1 MAAPQRLSAAS
12 MARYRAVVDTATV
25 FARRRTPP
33 DRVGLLDRKNDDALA
48 LLDLDSGELRPSP
61 DEACDIIL
69 VEQPRYRYLQEPDF
83 LGLKSRLAPD
93 GLILLRRRTRVAW
106 LLGRLMSRRQ
116 EDAACSAFG
125 AGHDRREAALRR
137 ASLYMT
143 PLRVAL
149 GASKEAWLLAS
160 TTPLADHRFRD
171 QIGRVATDYLRTLA
185 PVTVG
190 LGTGLPGL

>member
-1 MAAPQRLSAAS
+1 MT
-12 MARYRAVVDTATV
+12 RYRAVVGTATA

-33 DRVGLLDRKNDDALA
+33 GRVGLLDRKNDDALA
-48 LLDLDSGELRPSP
+48 LLDLDSGELRPSA

-69 VEQPRYRYLQEPDF
+69 VEQPRHRYRQEPDF
-83 LGLKSRLAPD
+83 LSLKSRLAPD
-93 GLILLRRRTRVAW
+93 GLILLRRRTRLAW

-116 EDAACSAFG
+116 DDTERGVFG

-143 PLRVAL
+143 PLRVSL
-149 GASKEAWLLAS
+149 ASLKEAWLVAS
-160 TTPLADHRFRD
+160 TVPFDDNRLRD
-171 QIGRVATDYLRTLA
+171 QIGRVATDYLRSLV

-190 LGTGLPGL
+190 LGTSLPSL